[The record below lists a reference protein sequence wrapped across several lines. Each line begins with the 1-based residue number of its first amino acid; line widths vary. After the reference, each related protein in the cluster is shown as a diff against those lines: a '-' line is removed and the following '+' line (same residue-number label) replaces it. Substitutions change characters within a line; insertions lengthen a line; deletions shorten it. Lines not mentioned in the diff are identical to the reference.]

1 MAFDKKEKRT
11 ARSVINEL
19 VERTNSNV
27 QRLRVLE
34 QRTQST
40 ASRVNT
46 LEKDF
51 LQFAKDLKRI
61 VQDVDMRV
69 GTEDEKIIKVENT
82 IREVVAQIKR
92 LATSADVRGL
102 QELIDIYNP
111 LKSNFMT
118 KEQVEQLIEERLINK

>member
-11 ARSVINEL
+11 ARSVLNEL
-19 VERTNSNV
+19 VERTNSNT

-34 QRTQST
+34 QRTESSD
-40 ASRVNT
+40 SRINSI
-46 LEKDF
+46 EKDF
-51 LQFAKDLKRI
+51 IELTKNLKAMVKDTESRI
-61 VQDVDMRV
+61 AVEDDRVVQ
-69 GTEDEKIIKVENT
+69 IENT
-82 IREVVAQIKR
+82 VKEIVTHVKR

-118 KEQVEQLIEERLINK
+118 RDEVEQLIQEKLTNK